1 MDAILD
7 ARLGKNRWNLMGV
20 DKKMGEVLG
29 KGACVGSVKWL
40 LERPGR
46 GLCGL
51 WEVAVEMA
59 WKGLVW
65 VL

>member
-7 ARLGKNRWNLMGV
+7 ARLGKNRWNQMRV

-29 KGACVGSVKWL
+29 KGAC
-40 LERPGR
+40 RF
-46 GLCGL
+46 
-51 WEVAVEMA
+51 WEGAVEMA